1 MQRFILIRFLQGIFA
16 LWVVTIIVFGIS
28 RSTGDPAA
36 IFLGIDASAET
47 VAEFRER
54 WGLEEPIVVQY
65 GLYIGRVLRG
75 DLGESLRYPELG
87 AGGAVFDRLPATI
100 YLAGASLLLA
110 LAVGIPLGVLGAV
123 RRDTSFD
130 HFGKVIALLGQSMP
144 NFWLGL
150 MMMWLFAVNL
160 GWLPTSG
167 TGGFKNFIMP
177 AVTLGSFQVAAIAR
191 LVRSSMLETLDSEY
205 VKLAR
210 IKGVSEWKVIWK
222 HCLRNAALTP
232 LTYFG
237 VIAAVVMTGSV
248 TTETVFNWPG
258 TGLLAF
264 QSVLS
269 RDFELIQAL
278 VLVFSRV
285 VHSIELLGRHP
296 VCLPGPAHSLQ
307 LAQKPAKD

>member
-1 MQRFILIRFLQGIFA
+1 M
-16 LWVVTIIVFGIS
+16 IVFGLG
-28 RSTGDPAA
+28 RVTGDPATV
-36 IFLGIDASAET
+36 ILGMDATAADYENL
-47 VAEFRER
+47 RIR
-54 WGLEEPIVVQY
+54 LGLDKPILVQY
-65 GLYIGRVLRG
+65 GIYMGSLLQG
-75 DLGESLRYPELG
+75 DLGSSIKYPELG
-87 AGGAVFDRLPATI
+87 AGGAVIKRLPATL
-100 YLAGASLLLA
+100 YLAGVSLA
-110 LAVGIPLGVLGAV
+110 LAIGIGIPLGVLSAV
-123 RRDTSFD
+123 KRDTPFD
-130 HFGKVIALLGQSMP
+130 TSAKVFALLGQSVP

-177 AVTLGSFQVAAIAR
+177 AITLGSFQIAAITR

-210 IKGVSEWKVIWK
+210 IKGIAEWKVLWK

-237 VIAAVVMTGSV
+237 IIAAITLTGSV
-248 TTETVFNWPG
+248 TTETVFSWPG

-278 VLVFSRV
+278 VLVFSGLFIFSSFV
-285 VHSIELLGRHP
+285 VDILYAYLDPRIRYS
-296 VCLPGPAHSLQ
+296 
-307 LAQKPAKD
+307 

>member
-1 MQRFILIRFLQGIFA
+1 MQRYILIRFTQGLFA

-28 RSTGDPAA
+28 RVTGDPAT
-36 IFLGIDASAET
+36 IILGMDATAQDYENL
-47 VAEFRER
+47 RIR
-54 WGLEEPIVVQY
+54 LGLDKPLVVQY
-65 GLYIGRVLRG
+65 GIYIGHVLQG
-75 DLGESLRYPELG
+75 DLGESLKFPELG
-87 AGGAVFDRLPATI
+87 AGGAVLKRLPATI
-100 YLAGASLLLA
+100 YLAGVSLLLA
-110 LAVGIPLGVLGAV
+110 TVIGIPLGVVSAV
-123 RRDTSFD
+123 KRDTAVDTSA
-130 HFGKVIALLGQSMP
+130 KVFALLGQSVP

-167 TGGFKNFIMP
+167 TGGVKHFIMP
-177 AVTLGSFQVAAIAR
+177 AITLGSFQIAAITR

-210 IKGVSEWKVIWK
+210 IKGIPEWKVLWK

-237 VIAAVVMTGSV
+237 VIAAITLTGSV

-278 VLVFSRV
+278 VLVFSGLFILSSFAVDILYAYLDPR
-285 VHSIELLGRHP
+285 IRYG
-296 VCLPGPAHSLQ
+296 
-307 LAQKPAKD
+307 

>member
-1 MQRFILIRFLQGIFA
+1 MQRYILIRFLQGLFA
-16 LWVVTIIVFGIS
+16 LWAVTLIVFVIS
-28 RSTGDPAA
+28 RATGDPAT
-36 IFLGIDASAET
+36 IILGIDASASDL
-47 VAEFRER
+47 AALRER
-54 WGLEEPIVVQY
+54 LGLNEPLLVQY
-65 GLYIGRVLRG
+65 GIYMGSVLQG
-75 DLGESLRYPELG
+75 DLGESLKFPEQG
-87 AGGAVFDRLPATI
+87 AGGAVMTRLPATL
-100 YLAGASLLLA
+100 YLAGVSLA
-110 LAVGIPLGVLGAV
+110 LALIIGIPLGVISAIK
-123 RRDTSFD
+123 RDSYLDTGS
-130 HFGKVIALLGQSMP
+130 KVLALLGQSLP

-150 MMMWLFAVNL
+150 MMIWVFAVKL

-167 TGGFKNFIMP
+167 TGGLMHFIMP
-177 AVTLGSFQVAAIAR
+177 AVTLGSFQIAAITR

-210 IKGVSEWKVIWK
+210 IKGVPEWKVIWK

-264 QSVLS
+264 QAVLS

-278 VLVFSRV
+278 VLVFSGLFIASSFIVDILYAYLDPRLRY
-285 VHSIELLGRHP
+285 S
-296 VCLPGPAHSLQ
+296 
-307 LAQKPAKD
+307 

>member
-1 MQRFILIRFLQGIFA
+1 MQRYILIRFLQGLFA
-16 LWVVTIIVFGIS
+16 LWAVTLIVFVIS
-28 RSTGDPAA
+28 RATGDPAT
-36 IFLGIDASAET
+36 IILGIDASASDL
-47 VAEFRER
+47 AALRER
-54 WGLEEPIVVQY
+54 LGLNEPLLVQY
-65 GLYIGRVLRG
+65 GIYMGSVLQG
-75 DLGESLRYPELG
+75 DLGESLKFPEQG
-87 AGGAVFDRLPATI
+87 AGGAVMARLPATL
-100 YLAGASLLLA
+100 YLAGVSLA
-110 LAVGIPLGVLGAV
+110 LALIIGIPLGVISAIK
-123 RRDTSFD
+123 RDSYLDTGS
-130 HFGKVIALLGQSMP
+130 KILALLGQSLP

-150 MMMWLFAVNL
+150 MMIWIFAVNL

-177 AVTLGSFQVAAIAR
+177 AVTLGSFQIAAITR

-210 IKGVSEWKVIWK
+210 IKGVPEWKVIWK

-264 QSVLS
+264 QAVLS

-278 VLVFSRV
+278 VLVFSGLFIASSFIVDILYAYLDPRLRY
-285 VHSIELLGRHP
+285 S
-296 VCLPGPAHSLQ
+296 
-307 LAQKPAKD
+307 

>member
-1 MQRFILIRFLQGIFA
+1 
-16 LWVVTIIVFGIS
+16 
-28 RSTGDPAA
+28 
-36 IFLGIDASAET
+36 
-47 VAEFRER
+47 
-54 WGLEEPIVVQY
+54 
-65 GLYIGRVLRG
+65 
-75 DLGESLRYPELG
+75 
-87 AGGAVFDRLPATI
+87 
-100 YLAGASLLLA
+100 
-110 LAVGIPLGVLGAV
+110 
-123 RRDTSFD
+123 
-130 HFGKVIALLGQSMP
+130 LGQSVP

-167 TGGFKNFIMP
+167 TGGYKNFIMP
-177 AVTLGSFQVAAIAR
+177 AITLGSFQIAAITR

-210 IKGVSEWKVIWK
+210 IKGIAEWKVLWK

-237 VIAAVVMTGSV
+237 IIAAITLTGSV
-248 TTETVFNWPG
+248 TTETVFSWPG

-278 VLVFSRV
+278 VLVFSGLFIFSSFCVDILYAYLDPRIRY
-285 VHSIELLGRHP
+285 S
-296 VCLPGPAHSLQ
+296 
-307 LAQKPAKD
+307 